1 MREKV
6 EIVLVDELP
15 TFVMQDGTVIDTDQ
29 IGYVATPYGI
39 SPDDCYYD
47 RFTKSD
53 VSFIIDNNVQCE
65 IQMMEDGEIGG
76 DRVPRLYRGKVIIHY
91 K

>member
-6 EIVLVDELP
+6 ELVLVDDEP

-29 IGYVATPYGI
+29 IGYVATPYSI
-39 SPDDCYYD
+39 SPEDCYYD

-65 IQMMEDGEIGG
+65 IEMREDGEIGD
-76 DRVPRLYRGKVIIHY
+76 DRVPRLYRGKIIIHY